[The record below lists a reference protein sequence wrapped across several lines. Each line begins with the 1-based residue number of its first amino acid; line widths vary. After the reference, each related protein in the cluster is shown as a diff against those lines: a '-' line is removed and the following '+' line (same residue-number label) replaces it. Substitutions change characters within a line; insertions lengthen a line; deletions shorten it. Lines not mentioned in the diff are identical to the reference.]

1 MFLTEFS
8 GYDSQTDNWLNG
20 MAAFFATPLGIRS
33 EKQILSLYEY
43 HLDKSV
49 LLPSGI
55 HLKHLQ
61 AYFVR

>member
-8 GYDSQTDNWLNG
+8 GHDSQIDNWING
-20 MAAFFATPLGIRS
+20 MAVFFAPPLGIRS
-33 EKQILSLYEY
+33 KKQILSLYEY

-49 LLPSGI
+49 LLLSGI